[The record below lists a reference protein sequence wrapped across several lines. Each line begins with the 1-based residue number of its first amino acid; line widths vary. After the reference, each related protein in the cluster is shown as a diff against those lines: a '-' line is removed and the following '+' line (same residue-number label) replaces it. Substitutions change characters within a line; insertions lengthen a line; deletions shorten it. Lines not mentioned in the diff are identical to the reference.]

1 MTPSARYAAAIDI
14 LDRILTGEASEKVL
28 TTWARSNRY
37 AGSGDR
43 AAIRDLVFEA
53 VRCRASYG
61 HLGGANTGR
70 GIMIGLARAQGMDV
84 NTLFSGDKYAPDALS
99 PEEQETHNLADAP
112 RSVRLDCP
120 EWLLPLFDTSLKD
133 QADAVLEL
141 SRTRAPVFLR
151 VNTAKTDRDRAIH
164 ALADDGVIAIEH
176 PLSETALE
184 VRENPRRVAVGE
196 TFQSGMVELQDA
208 ASQAVVDALPLDGTS
223 HVLDFCAGGG
233 GKSLAIAAKG
243 AGRVVAHDALPAR
256 MKDIPDR
263 AKRAG
268 AKMKILTLPEIGDD
282 KFDLVLCDV
291 PCSGSGSWRR
301 SPDGK
306 WDLTQ
311 DRLDELVSVQ
321 MSVLEEAAEFVG
333 ENGVLAYVTCSMFD
347 VENAQQVEAFIQ
359 GHPEWSVQ
367 KSHQFTPL
375 DDGDGFHISL
385 LTRV

>member
-1 MTPSARYAAAIDI
+1 MTPSARFAAAIDI
-14 LDRILTGEASEKVL
+14 LDRILYGEASEKVL

-61 HLGGANTGR
+61 YLGGANTGR
-70 GIMIGLARAQGMDV
+70 GIMIGLARTQGMDV
-84 NTLFSGDKYAPDALS
+84 NSLFSGDKYAPDTLT
-99 PEEQETHNLADAP
+99 PEESGSHNLADAP

-120 EWLLPLFDTSLKD
+120 EWLLPLFDESLGD

-141 SRTRAPVFLR
+141 SRSRAPVFLR

-164 ALADDGVIAIEH
+164 ALADDGVIVIEH

-208 ASQAVVDALPLDGTS
+208 ASQAIVDLLPLGADS
-223 HVLDFCAGGG
+223 SVLDFCAGGG

-243 AGRVVAHDALPAR
+243 VGRVVAHDALPAR

-268 AKMKILTLPEIGDD
+268 AKIVMSTLSEIGDD
-282 KFDLVLCDV
+282 TFDLVLCDV

-306 WDLTQ
+306 WDLTPE
-311 DRLDELVSVQ
+311 RLDELVGVQ
-321 MSVLEEAAEFVG
+321 MNIIEEAAEYVG
-333 ENGVLAYVTCSMFD
+333 ENGALAYVTCSMFD
-347 VENAQQVEAFIQ
+347 VENARQVEKFTAK
-359 GHPEWSVQ
+359 HPEWTVQ
-367 KSHQFTPL
+367 KTHQFTPK
-375 DDGDGFHISL
+375 DGGDGFHISL

>member
-120 EWLLPLFDTSLKD
+120 EWLLPLFDASLKD
-133 QADAVLEL
+133 EADAVLEMT
-141 SRTRAPVFLR
+141 RTRAPVFLR

-243 AGRVVAHDALPAR
+243 AGRVVAHDALPTR

-375 DDGDGFHISL
+375 DGGDGFHISL

>member
-70 GIMIGLARAQGMDV
+70 GIMIGLARVQGLDV
-84 NTLFSGDKYAPDALS
+84 NSLFSGDKYAPHALS

-120 EWLLPLFDTSLKD
+120 EWLLPLFDASLKD

-268 AKMKILTLPEIGDD
+268 AKMKILTLSEIGDD

-311 DRLDELVSVQ
+311 ARLEELVSVQ
-321 MSVLEEAAEFVG
+321 MNILEEASEFVDK
-333 ENGVLAYVTCSMFD
+333 NGVLAYVTCSMFD
-347 VENAQQVEAFIQ
+347 VENARQVEAFIQ
-359 GHPEWSVQ
+359 AHPEWSVQ
-367 KSHQFTPL
+367 TSRQFTPL
-375 DDGDGFHISL
+375 DGGDGFHISL

>member
-70 GIMIGLARAQGMDV
+70 GIMIGLARAQGLDV
-84 NTLFSGDKYAPDALS
+84 NSLFSGDKYAPHALS

-112 RSVRLDCP
+112 RAVRLDCP
-120 EWLLPLFDTSLKD
+120 EWLLPLFDASLKD
-133 QADAVLEL
+133 QTDAVLEL

-268 AKMKILTLPEIGDD
+268 AKMKILTLSEIGDD

-311 DRLDELVSVQ
+311 NRLDELVSVQ
-321 MSVLEEAAEFVG
+321 MNILEEAAEFVG

-347 VENAQQVEAFIQ
+347 VENVRQVEAFIQ
-359 GHPEWSVQ
+359 THPEWSVQ
-367 KSHQFTPL
+367 TSRQFTPL
-375 DDGDGFHISL
+375 DGGDGFHISL